1 MTAETKS
8 ASANPGR
15 LFLFTG
21 ISLFA
26 GGLLSGKPVVIVGA
40 ALVALGFVLLARA
53 IRKTS

>member
-1 MTAETKS
+1 MIAETKS
-8 ASANPGR
+8 ANANPGR